1 MIMTLM
7 MVMVQIHQQCNALLS
22 KTFRCIYLHGSV
34 LIPIASILLPL
45 VAPSA
50 VLLLLHPP
58 VPTLSAPPEQNNSQF
73 EFWFHSVI
81 FLSNQ
86 QTPEEAYFFF
96 SLCVWGFLYQRLL
109 KDVTY
114 LSKDSIFLKFFKFSS
129 VFLANQQMSCQH
141 QQVDYSSGCAHNFC
155 GSRLSSHSPRN
166 RHACVVSKRVSRTQ
180 QDQLCNNK
188 KINCRFLLGHTFGAM
203 DAVIYKLEIKYRD
216 GRQT

>member
-1 MIMTLM
+1 MKKHG
-7 MVMVQIHQQCNALLS
+7 QI
-22 KTFRCIYLHGSV
+22 YV
-34 LIPIASILLPL
+34 
-45 VAPSA
+45 
-50 VLLLLHPP
+50 
-58 VPTLSAPPEQNNSQF
+58 
-73 EFWFHSVI
+73 
-81 FLSNQ
+81 
-86 QTPEEAYFFF
+86 
-96 SLCVWGFLYQRLL
+96 LYQRLL

-129 VFLANQQMSCQH
+129 GFLANQQMSCQH